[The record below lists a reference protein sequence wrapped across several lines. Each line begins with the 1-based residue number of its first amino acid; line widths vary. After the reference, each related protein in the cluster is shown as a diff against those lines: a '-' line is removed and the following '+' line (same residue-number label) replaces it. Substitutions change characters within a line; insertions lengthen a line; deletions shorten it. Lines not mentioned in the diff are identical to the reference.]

1 MVLKGMGCQYF
12 TYLSPG
18 YLNQYTL
25 TLPSKNLH
33 KFEELFRGLFK
44 PLCGFAMKFTGDP
57 DAAKNLV
64 HEVFIQVWEKF
75 DSLPEDTNYKSY
87 CYTAVRNKCLNYI
100 RDKKKFVMLENVPEN
115 QLTEINS
122 TLETFELEQKIE
134 AAIASLPEKCRMV
147 FELNRIEGLKYAQIA
162 EKMNISIKTV
172 EAQMSKALGVM
183 KEHLSEFLTIIFIFW
198 A

>member
-1 MVLKGMGCQYF
+1 
-12 TYLSPG
+12 
-18 YLNQYTL
+18 
-25 TLPSKNLH
+25 
-33 KFEELFRGLFK
+33 
-44 PLCGFAMKFTGDP
+44 MKFTGDL

-75 DSLPEDTNYKSY
+75 DSLPEDTHYKSY

-100 RDKKKFVMLENVPEN
+100 RDKKKFVAIENVAEH

-122 TLETFELEQKIE
+122 TLETSELEQKIE

-147 FELNRIEGLKYAQIA
+147 FEMNRIEGLKYAEIA

-183 KEHLSEFLTIIFIFW
+183 REHLREFLTIIFIFW
-198 A
+198 L

>member
-1 MVLKGMGCQYF
+1 
-12 TYLSPG
+12 
-18 YLNQYTL
+18 
-25 TLPSKNLH
+25 
-33 KFEELFRGLFK
+33 
-44 PLCGFAMKFTGDP
+44 MKFTGDL

-87 CYTAVRNKCLNYI
+87 CYTAVRNRCLNYI
-100 RDKKKFVMLENVPEN
+100 RDKKKFVMLENVAEN
-115 QLTEINS
+115 HLTEINS
-122 TLETFELEQKIE
+122 ALETFELEQKIE
-134 AAIASLPEKCRMV
+134 AAIASLPEKCRMI

-183 KEHLSEFLTIIFIFW
+183 KEHLREFLTIIFIFW
-198 A
+198 G

>member
-1 MVLKGMGCQYF
+1 
-12 TYLSPG
+12 
-18 YLNQYTL
+18 
-25 TLPSKNLH
+25 
-33 KFEELFRGLFK
+33 
-44 PLCGFAMKFTGDP
+44 MKFTGDL